1 MLVAPAFH
9 ERILPSRVLLIIASS
24 DEETMAASRVD
35 STSRSRLAVRSITAP
50 ANCKLLGSSVIG
62 VVVIWT
68 VPHSFRNDG
77 RYLFRADQA
86 AARGAAR
93 HATQE
98 VIGNIAA
105 LLASRNPGGHP

>member
-35 STSRSRLAVRSITAP
+35 SSSRSPLAVRSITAP

-68 VPHSFRNDG
+68 VPHSLRNDG
-77 RYLFRADQA
+77 RRYLHHFAPIRRRRERSSDACDT
-86 AARGAAR
+86 G
-93 HATQE
+93 
-98 VIGNIAA
+98 
-105 LLASRNPGGHP
+105 